1 MTQGK
6 TKTKQPSRIL
16 PFDDLGH
23 SSGENT
29 DPEVEEKKIFNVI
42 SKSSEGENEHIQR
55 LVAENSDLR
64 EEIAELKARLDT

>member
-1 MTQGK
+1 M
-6 TKTKQPSRIL
+6 
-16 PFDDLGH
+16 GH

-64 EEIAELKARLDT
+64 EEIEELKGRLDT